1 MSNPRN
7 VRGMCVCVLT
17 LVECGV
23 WRQVIVFDFIFLAFF
38 AAPAHFTGESTMAE
52 EGEGEGEVM
61 CG

>member
-1 MSNPRN
+1 
-7 VRGMCVCVLT
+7 MCVCVLT

-38 AAPAHFTGESTMAE
+38 ADPAHFTGESTMAK
-52 EGEGEGEVM
+52 GGWGEVM